1 MSTNRYRGLTPA
13 LEQRLSMLREW
24 SRLLDTAYRVPGT
37 GIRFGWDPILGVI
50 PGLGDLVGPLF
61 SAVVL
66 WTAVQLGI
74 PRIVQVR
81 MLLIAVIDVAV
92 GIIPVVGE
100 AFDVFWKASR
110 RNLQL
115 LERHAAGPVE
125 PGTGDW
131 IFVIVVLASLALAAA
146 APFVLLAALI
156 RWLGFPLL

>member
-1 MSTNRYRGLTPA
+1 MTTNRYRGLTPA

-74 PRIVQVR
+74 PRIVLVR
-81 MLLIAVIDVAV
+81 MLLIAVLDVAV
-92 GIIPVVGE
+92 GIIPVVGDT
-100 AFDVFWKASR
+100 FDVFWKASK
-110 RNLQL
+110 RNLEL

-125 PGTGDW
+125 PGTSDW
-131 IFVIVVLASLALAAA
+131 IFVFVVLGSLFAAA
-146 APFVLLAALI
+146 AVPFVLLAVLI
-156 RWLGFPLL
+156 RWLGFPWL

>member
-92 GIIPVVGE
+92 GIIPVAGD

-125 PGTGDW
+125 PRTSDW
-131 IFVIVVLASLALAAA
+131 IFVIVVLASLAVAAA

>member
-1 MSTNRYRGLTPA
+1 MSHNRYRGLTPA

-24 SRLLDTAYRVPGT
+24 SGLLDTAYRVPGT

-74 PRIVQVR
+74 PRIVLVR
-81 MLLIAVIDVAV
+81 MLLIAVIDVAI
-92 GIIPVVGE
+92 GIIPVVGD

-125 PGTGDW
+125 PRLSDW
-131 IFVIVVLASLALAAA
+131 IFVTAVLGSLAVAAA
-146 APFVLLAALI
+146 VPFVLLAALV
-156 RWLGFPLL
+156 RWLGFPLV